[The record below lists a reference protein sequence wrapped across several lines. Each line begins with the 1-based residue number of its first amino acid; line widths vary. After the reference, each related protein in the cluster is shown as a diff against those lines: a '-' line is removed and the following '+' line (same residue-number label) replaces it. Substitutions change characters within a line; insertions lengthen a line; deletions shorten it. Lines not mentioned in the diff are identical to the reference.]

1 MSPLGNSM
9 TPSSGISMDPNRVL
23 SMFTGIE
30 PPWFLDE
37 NALPEEIQERV
48 LNDVRPGLQGGLV
61 DGLLEREVGEGLG
74 HVGVLDLREVV
85 GGRLLELEQALGRG
99 LQAVRRRADRGAD
112 RRDVVEVAIQVLEV
126 RAAQ

>member
-74 HVGVLDLREVV
+74 HVGVLDLVEGLAR
-85 GGRLLELEQALGRG
+85 GLLELAQTQLRG
-99 LQAVRRRADRGAD
+99 LEA
-112 RRDVVEVAIQVLEV
+112 
-126 RAAQ
+126 